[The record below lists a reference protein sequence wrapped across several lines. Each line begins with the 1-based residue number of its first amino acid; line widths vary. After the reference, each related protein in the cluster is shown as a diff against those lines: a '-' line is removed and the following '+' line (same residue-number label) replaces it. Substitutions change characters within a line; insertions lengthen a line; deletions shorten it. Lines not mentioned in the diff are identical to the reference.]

1 MLDSGG
7 ISIEGLKGIDP
18 KVWQGSKVEM
28 TVKERILSFDL
39 CDAVQEGRIPFRSWL
54 RVVLL
59 AMYVNVNKAPTSFKH
74 ATTSS

>member
-54 RVVLL
+54 RVALIG
-59 AMYVNVNKAPTSFKH
+59 YDNDNKAPTSFKH